1 MARTQG
7 KGWFRTRQQT
17 KGEFVYFCCY
27 SQDPA
32 TGART
37 EKIHK
42 LGLVSR
48 FPDAASRWKE
58 VGRLGLSSFFEKP
71 ISALTFGDL
80 VEPTEQHLVRNVS
93 YSGS

>member
-1 MARTQG
+1 MARPQG
-7 KGWFRTRQQT
+7 KGWFRTRRQT

-42 LGLVSR
+42 LGLVSQ
-48 FPDAASRWKE
+48 FPDVASKW
-58 VGRLGLSSFFEKP
+58 
-71 ISALTFGDL
+71 
-80 VEPTEQHLVRNVS
+80 TEHGTDRCR
-93 YSGS
+93 